1 MEQKSELI
9 ELKQGV
15 PELTDQAITL
25 IKLVEGQ
32 LKEVKQTE
40 SDLKTSLLESMKK
53 YGIKSIKLDGLALN
67 VVASGEKE
75 HFDSKKFREENPE
88 LYDKYVEFVQYAESL
103 RIKI

>member
-1 MEQKSELI
+1 MEQKNELI

-15 PELTDQAITL
+15 PELTPQAITM
-25 IKLVEGQ
+25 IKQIEGQ
-32 LKEVKQTE
+32 LKQIKQTE
-40 SDLKTSLLESMKK
+40 SDLKESLLESMKK
-53 YGIKSIKLDGLALN
+53 YGIKSIKLDGLAIN
-67 VVASGEKE
+67 IVSSGEKE